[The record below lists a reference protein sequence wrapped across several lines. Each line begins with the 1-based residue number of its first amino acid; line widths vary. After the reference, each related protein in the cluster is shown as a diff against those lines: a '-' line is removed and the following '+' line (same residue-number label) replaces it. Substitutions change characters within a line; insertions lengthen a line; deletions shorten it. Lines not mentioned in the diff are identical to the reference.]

1 MTLLNKQAVIDTL
14 KEVIYFPKGDNI
26 VTLGML
32 DGLEVTNEK
41 VSFRL
46 IFPKLNEPPVRIVS
60 STAEKMLRERFGHD
74 FELEIVPITEKEKG
88 LGPLSG
94 VRNIIA
100 VVSGKGGVGKSTV
113 AANLAVALSKK
124 GLRVGLIDADIY
136 GPSVP
141 TMFGVVDEMPEARER
156 NGKPTIVPIEKY
168 GIKLLSI
175 GFFVDVSKPL
185 VWRGP
190 MATSALNQ
198 LLGDADWGILD
209 YLVIDMPPGTG
220 DIQLTLAQ
228 SYSVTGAVV
237 VTTPQKVAFA
247 DVRRAANMFKQEK
260 LTIPL
265 LGLIEN
271 MAYFV
276 PSDMPE
282 KKYFIFG
289 RNNGE
294 RFAEVLG
301 VPFLG
306 QIPIVDQI
314 AASGDEGSPIAMN
327 EQHPV
332 AVAFAGVADK
342 VLQIVSKTS
351 SNG

>member
-1 MTLLNKQAVIDTL
+1 MNPINKQAVIDTL

-26 VTLGML
+26 VNLGML
-32 DGLEVTNEK
+32 DALEVSDAK
-41 VSFRL
+41 ISFRL
-46 IFPKLNEPPVRIVS
+46 VFPKLNEPPVRIVS
-60 STAEKMLRERFGHD
+60 NTAEKMLRERFGN
-74 FELEIVPITEKEKG
+74 EIAIEIVPITEKEKG
-88 LGPLSG
+88 LGPLAG

-113 AANLAVALSKK
+113 AANLAIALSKQGK
-124 GLRVGLIDADIY
+124 RVGLIDADIY
-136 GPSVP
+136 GPSLPV
-141 TMFGVVDEMPEARER
+141 MFGIVDETPEARER
-156 NGKPTIVPIEKY
+156 NGKPAIIPLERH

-175 GFFVDVSKPL
+175 GFFVDVDKPL

-198 LLGDADWGILD
+198 LLSDADWGILD
-209 YLVIDMPPGTG
+209 YLVVDMPPGTG

-228 SYSVTGAVV
+228 SYSVTGAIV
-237 VTTPQKVAFA
+237 VTTPQKVAFS
-247 DVRRAANMFKQEK
+247 DVHRAANMFKQDK

-276 PSDMPE
+276 PSDLPDR
-282 KKYFIFG
+282 KYYIFG
-289 RNNGE
+289 RSNGE

-314 AASGDEGSPIAMN
+314 AASGDAGEPIALDDN
-327 EQHPV
+327 HPV
-332 AVAFAGVADK
+332 TKAFAEVAQK
-342 VLQIVSKTS
+342 VIESTT
-351 SNG
+351 NA

>member
-1 MTLLNKQAVIDTL
+1 MSQLTKQAVIDVL

-26 VTLGML
+26 VNLGML
-32 DGLEVTNEK
+32 DALEVSDGK

-46 IFPKLNEPPVRIVS
+46 IFPKIDEPPVRIVS
-60 STAEKMLRERFGHD
+60 NTAEKMLRDRFGHD
-74 FELEIVPITEKEKG
+74 LKLDILPITEKEKG
-88 LGPLSG
+88 LGPLAG

-100 VVSGKGGVGKSTV
+100 VASGKGGVGKSTV
-113 AANLAVALSKK
+113 AANLAIALSKK
-124 GLRVGLIDADIY
+124 AYRVGLIDADIY

-141 TMFGVVDEMPEARER
+141 VMFGVVDEIPEARER
-156 NGKPTIVPIEKY
+156 NGKPSIVPIERH

-198 LLGDADWGILD
+198 LLGDADWGVLD
-209 YLVIDMPPGTG
+209 YLVIDLPPGTG

-228 SYSVTGAVV
+228 SYSVTGAIV
-237 VTTPQKVAFA
+237 VTTPQVLAFA
-247 DVRRAANMFKQEK
+247 DVHRATNMFKQDK

-271 MAYFV
+271 MAYFI
-276 PSDMPE
+276 PSDMPD
-282 KKYFIFG
+282 KKYYIFG
-289 RNNGE
+289 RSNGE
-294 RFAEVLG
+294 RFSEVLG
-301 VPFLG
+301 IPFLG

-314 AASGDEGSPIAMN
+314 AASGDAGSPIALDEN
-327 EQHPV
+327 HPIAVVFSSV
-332 AVAFAGVADK
+332 AEK
-342 VLQIVSKTS
+342 VIQIIKNS
-351 SNG
+351 

>member
-1 MTLLNKQAVIDTL
+1 MTQLTKQAVIDTL
-14 KEVIYFPKGDNI
+14 KEVLYFPKGDNI
-26 VTLGML
+26 VNLGMI
-32 DGLEVTNEK
+32 DALEVGEDK

-46 IFPKLNEPPVRIVS
+46 VFPKLDEPPVRIVS
-60 STAEKMLRERFGHD
+60 ATAEKMLRERFGD
-74 FELEIVPITEKEKG
+74 EIFIEIVPITEKEKG
-88 LGPLSG
+88 LGPLAG

-100 VVSGKGGVGKSTV
+100 VISGKGGVGKSTV
-113 AANLAVALSKK
+113 AANLAIALAKK
-124 GLRVGLIDADIY
+124 GNRVGLIDADIY

-141 TMFGVVDEMPEARER
+141 MMFGVVDDIPDARDR
-156 NGKPTIVPIEKY
+156 NGKPTIIPIERH

-175 GFFVDVSKPL
+175 GFFVDVTKPL

-198 LLGDADWGILD
+198 LLSDADWGVLD
-209 YLVIDMPPGTG
+209 YLIIDMPPGTG

-237 VTTPQKVAFA
+237 VTTPQQVAFA
-247 DVRRAANMFKQEK
+247 DVQRAANMFKQDK
-260 LTIPL
+260 LRIPL

-276 PSDMPE
+276 PYDLPE
-282 KKYFIFG
+282 RKYYIFG
-289 RNNGE
+289 RSNGE
-294 RFAEVLG
+294 RFSEVLG

-314 AASGDEGSPIAMN
+314 ATSGDSGSPIALD
-327 EQHPV
+327 ETHPV
-332 AVAFAGVADK
+332 ALAFAAVADK
-342 VLQIVSKTS
+342 VVDSIK
-351 SNG
+351 

>member
-1 MTLLNKQAVIDTL
+1 MNQITKQSVIDTL

-26 VTLGML
+26 VNLGML
-32 DGLEVTNEK
+32 DGLEVSEGK

-46 IFPKLNEPPVRIVS
+46 VFPKLNEPPVRIVS
-60 STAEKMLRERFGHD
+60 ATAEKMLRERFGQD
-74 FELEIVPITEKEKG
+74 FALEIIPITEKEKG
-88 LGPLSG
+88 LGPLAG

-113 AANLAVALSKK
+113 AANLAIALSKK
-124 GLRVGLIDADIY
+124 GFRVGLIDADIY

-141 TMFGVVDEMPEARER
+141 VMFGVVDEMPEARER
-156 NGKPTIVPIEKY
+156 NGKPAIVPIEKH

-175 GFFVDVSKPL
+175 GFFVDVTKPL

-247 DVRRAANMFKQEK
+247 DVHRAANMFKQEK

-276 PSDMPE
+276 PSDLPDR
-282 KKYFIFG
+282 KYYIFG
-289 RNNGE
+289 RTNGE

-301 VPFLG
+301 VQFLG

-314 AASGDEGSPIAMN
+314 ASSGDSGSPIALDDN
-327 EQHPV
+327 HPISK
-332 AVAFAGVADK
+332 AFAEVAEK
-342 VLQIVSKTS
+342 VIESVNK
-351 SNG
+351 N

>member
-1 MTLLNKQAVIDTL
+1 MNQLTKQAVIDTL

-26 VTLGML
+26 VNLGML
-32 DGLEVTNEK
+32 DALEVAEDK

-46 IFPKLNEPPVRIVS
+46 VFPKLDEPPVRIVS
-60 STAEKMLRERFGHD
+60 NTAEKMLRERFGESLILD
-74 FELEIVPITEKEKG
+74 IQPITEKEKG
-88 LGPLSG
+88 LGPLAG

-113 AANLAVALSKK
+113 AANLAIALSKK
-124 GLRVGLIDADIY
+124 GYRVGLIDADIY

-141 TMFGVVDEMPEARER
+141 VMFGVVNEMPEARER
-156 NGKPTIVPIEKY
+156 NGKPSIVPLERH

-175 GFFVDVSKPL
+175 GFFVDVTKPL

-198 LLGDADWGILD
+198 LLGDADWGVLD

-228 SYSVTGAVV
+228 SYSVTGAIV

-247 DVRRAANMFKQEK
+247 DVHRAANMFKQEK
-260 LTIPL
+260 LSIPL

-271 MAYFV
+271 MAFFT
-276 PSDMPE
+276 PSDMPDR
-282 KKYFIFG
+282 KYYIFG
-289 RNNGE
+289 QSNGE

-314 AASGDEGSPIAMN
+314 ASSGDAGSPIALD
-327 EQHPV
+327 EGHPV
-332 AVAFAGVADK
+332 TLAFSDVADK
-342 VLQIVSKTS
+342 VINSIKNS
-351 SNG
+351 